1 MTPGP
6 KEAYS
11 KTDAPMVMKLKRSLY
26 GLAQS
31 SFPWYGTIDATLLGI
46 SFTPTA
52 SRPHAYT
59 CWRRRHVGDPHPPRG
74 RNLTQGSHPFEEG
87 ACGPLCHDC
96 HGRRKSIVF
105 GISVARDYDK
115 RTLTISQEDC
125 VQNAPQE
132 WFWYNRVQ
140 HSQLIWIQGQ
150 TVQRAAVGRTV
161 GREAHQALPSNRGA
175 ATLPRTGY
183 TLRQSAL
190 QSTNPQ
196 GYAANSQRLM

>member
-1 MTPGP
+1 MCRIRSQRPLLAIAGKNDCLVYQVDVRCAFPPSPIEGEVYVKMTPGP

-74 RNLTQGSHPFEEG
+74 RNLTQGSHPFKEG

-105 GISVARDYDK
+105 GISIARDYDK

-140 HSQLIWIQGQ
+140 HSQHIWI
-150 TVQRAAVGRTV
+150 
-161 GREAHQALPSNRGA
+161 RG
-175 ATLPRTGY
+175 
-183 TLRQSAL
+183 
-190 QSTNPQ
+190 
-196 GYAANSQRLM
+196 